1 MTTSA
6 QIKEIVALYVKHGWK
21 LRRVLLSSATADSLA
36 SEASSLFDDLEL
48 RQSMFD
54 ALWFSRRSREASE
67 SWELRRLTGTPF
79 ALVEVID
86 DETPDDEI
94 EKTLAETE
102 SRMAD
107 TLTRGNGS
115 V

>member
-6 QIKEIVALYVKHGWK
+6 QIKEVVALYVKYGWK
-21 LRRVLLSSATADSLA
+21 LRRVLLSSATADLLA
-36 SEASSLFDDLEL
+36 SEASELFGDAEL
-48 RQSMFD
+48 RQSLFD
-54 ALWFSRRSREASE
+54 ALWFSRRSRMASE

-86 DETPDDEI
+86 DGTPDDEI
-94 EKTLAETE
+94 ENTLAETE
-102 SRMAD
+102 SRMAE